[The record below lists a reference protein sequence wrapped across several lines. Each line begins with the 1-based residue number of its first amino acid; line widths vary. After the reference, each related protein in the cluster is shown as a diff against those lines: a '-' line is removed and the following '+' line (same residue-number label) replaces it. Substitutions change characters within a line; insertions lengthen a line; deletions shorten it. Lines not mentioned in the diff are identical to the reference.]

1 MIHNMKVKNLYS
13 IGLEQEFDFTC
24 AKMIDNS
31 VAETKFGYINKI
43 NCIIGNNGAGK
54 TNFLKAVTFFRWLA
68 EESFYKSKGDEFIP
82 FEPHYLSSNK
92 LTTMQ
97 MTFDK
102 NDKLFKLEFELN
114 KKYILSEKLSIKKNG
129 DIKFKKVYSVS
140 RKDNKLL
147 TLYSEYLKPLN
158 KNERDR
164 FKSKNNCSL
173 FSYLI
178 MTGALTHLG
187 LNSIFTSFYSN
198 LSEAGMVDIP
208 ILYDCFR
215 ISEMLKETKKYKDV
229 ILKTLKTFDI
239 GINDISE
246 NSNGQFVV
254 HNAKT
259 DKVIMDKEVIS
270 LVHGTNK
277 QKFEVPLPFES
288 SGTIRSLSLLF
299 PIIDVLNNGGLLVVD
314 EIEKSKHPIIIK
326 KLISSFEYLIKDNND
341 VQIIFSTHQP
351 LLLDNRNKSQIFLA
365 EKTDYINT
373 EIYRLDDV
381 EGVRNDENFAMKYL
395 SGRYGATPRG
405 EVKID

>member
-1 MIHNMKVKNLYS
+1 MIHNMKVENLYS
-13 IGLEQEFDFTC
+13 IGQEQEFDFTC

-68 EESFYKSKGDEFIP
+68 EESFYKSKGDELIP
-82 FEPHYLSSNK
+82 FEPHYLNSNK

-102 NDKLFKLEFELN
+102 NDKLFKLEFKLN

-254 HNAKT
+254 HDAKT

>member
-1 MIHNMKVKNLYS
+1 MIHNMKVENLYS
-13 IGLEQEFDFTC
+13 IGQEQEFDFTC

-68 EESFYKSKGDEFIP
+68 EESFYKSKGDELIP
-82 FEPHYLSSNK
+82 FEPHYLNSNK

-254 HNAKT
+254 HDAKT

-270 LVHGTNK
+270 LVHGTDK

>member
-68 EESFYKSKGDEFIP
+68 EESFYKSKGDELIP

>member
-13 IGLEQEFDFTC
+13 IGLEQEFDYTC

-68 EESFYKSKGDEFIP
+68 EESFYKSKGDELIP

>member
-1 MIHNMKVKNLYS
+1 MIHNMKVENLYS
-13 IGLEQEFDFTC
+13 IGQEQEFDFTC

-54 TNFLKAVTFFRWLA
+54 TNFLKTVTFFRWLA
-68 EESFYKSKGDEFIP
+68 EESFYKSKGDELIP
-82 FEPHYLSSNK
+82 FEPHYLNSNK

-102 NDKLFKLEFELN
+102 NDKLFKLEFKLN

-254 HNAKT
+254 HDAKT

>member
-1 MIHNMKVKNLYS
+1 MIHNMKVENLYS
-13 IGLEQEFDFTC
+13 IGQEQEFDFTC

-54 TNFLKAVTFFRWLA
+54 TNFLKTVTFFRWLA
-68 EESFYKSKGDEFIP
+68 EESFYKSKGDELIP
-82 FEPHYLSSNK
+82 FEPHYLNSNK

-102 NDKLFKLEFELN
+102 NDKLFKLEFKLN
-114 KKYILSEKLSIKKNG
+114 KKYILSEKLSRKKNG

-140 RKDNKLL
+140 RKDKKLL

-254 HNAKT
+254 HDAKT

-326 KLISSFEYLIKDNND
+326 KLISSFEYLIKDNNY
-341 VQIIFSTHQP
+341 VQIIFSNHQP

>member
-1 MIHNMKVKNLYS
+1 
-13 IGLEQEFDFTC
+13 
-24 AKMIDNS
+24 
-31 VAETKFGYINKI
+31 
-43 NCIIGNNGAGK
+43 
-54 TNFLKAVTFFRWLA
+54 
-68 EESFYKSKGDEFIP
+68 
-82 FEPHYLSSNK
+82 
-92 LTTMQ
+92 
-97 MTFDK
+97 
-102 NDKLFKLEFELN
+102 
-114 KKYILSEKLSIKKNG
+114 
-129 DIKFKKVYSVS
+129 
-140 RKDNKLL
+140 
-147 TLYSEYLKPLN
+147 
-158 KNERDR
+158 
-164 FKSKNNCSL
+164 
-173 FSYLI
+173 
-178 MTGALTHLG
+178 
-187 LNSIFTSFYSN
+187 
-198 LSEAGMVDIP
+198 
-208 ILYDCFR
+208 
-215 ISEMLKETKKYKDV
+215 
-229 ILKTLKTFDI
+229 
-239 GINDISE
+239 
-246 NSNGQFVV
+246 
-254 HNAKT
+254 
-259 DKVIMDKEVIS
+259 MDKEVIS